1 METQVHFLP
10 PLYYDEYKN
19 MKTNEI
25 AVAVQAR
32 IQQAILDNLTGKDL
46 EILQKQLAGRE
57 ISEHT
62 PADC

>member
-1 METQVHFLP
+1 
-10 PLYYDEYKN
+10 

-25 AVAVQAR
+25 AAAVQTR